1 MLANAVSPL
10 VRRLI
15 SERTMM
21 TASLLVI
28 SVTGIIAGVFGGIT
42 FGIILI
48 AVANGVG
55 SIGRLAFE
63 SIIQREAP
71 DANRARAFVKFETRN
86 QLVWVGCGLVSVVF
100 TFPGAVGFAIVGV
113 ACAIG
118 SIFFLASNN
127 AGASS

>member
-1 MLANAVSPL
+1 M
-10 VRRLI
+10 
-15 SERTMM
+15 
-21 TASLLVI
+21 
-28 SVTGIIAGVFGGIT
+28 FGGIT